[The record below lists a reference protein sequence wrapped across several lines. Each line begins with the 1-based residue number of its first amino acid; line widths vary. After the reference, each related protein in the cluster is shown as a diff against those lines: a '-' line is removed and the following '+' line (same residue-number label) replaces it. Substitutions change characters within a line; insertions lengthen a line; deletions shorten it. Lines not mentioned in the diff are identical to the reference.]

1 MNESI
6 NTKKLQ
12 EFINTEAAEELTPQE
27 EMRKFQSLKL
37 SILEQVEKYL
47 KRALET
53 NDSAMVAAIA
63 EIVKAIN

>member
-1 MNESI
+1 M
-6 NTKKLQ
+6 KKIDPKKVQ
-12 EFINTEAAEELTPQE
+12 AFIEREANEELTPQE